1 MRLRPDDVLER
12 SPKTVGEL
20 AVGHKDHSNH
30 QQSIVSG
37 AAAAPAN
44 GHVATAHFCALRRK
58 DQEQFATGAAPRYGS
73 LARLSSTA

>member
-1 MRLRPDDVLER
+1 MLER
-12 SPKTVGEL
+12 GPKASGEL

-44 GHVATAHFCALRRK
+44 G
-58 DQEQFATGAAPRYGS
+58 QETRDAFLCSAAQ
-73 LARLSSTA
+73 